1 MSKHAHQGRS
11 AESAGSEKVAV
22 LVAGAPRSGTS
33 AVSNVLSEL
42 GVDFGKP
49 EGFVDPATHTHNP
62 IFFELASLNALNEE
76 VLGWF
81 GHNYADFDFLP
92 LQQDFT
98 EDLFAHFLP
107 RCAAFLREEFGEV
120 RLIGLKDPRFC
131 FLMPLW
137 QRALTELGYRVRHV
151 WALRTLEAVV
161 ASNERVNVSWARNHN
176 IRIATLSMLAAA
188 YFLDGTDCLR
198 LDYDR
203 LLAEPKD
210 SVRKVSTWL
219 GSAGKDLRMAEGVIN
234 GSLRKFNHHAEALPD
249 WVSTLRDDA
258 LGGTLGP
265 GRYADLVTSLRDL
278 GISSSPRAVLLQP
291 TATSLAS
298 QDFAQ
303 LFWRDADANYD
314 PARSVSLHEAVQG
327 TSCAMSFQI
336 PEGVHPAFLRFD
348 PSNAAGA
355 FHLRELLVNGNA
367 VADIRDRVR
376 GVNRYVLG
384 QLGNE
389 GIWFA
394 SNDEDPWIE
403 LEVKDQ
409 ATRNGPMTVQLSCER
424 RPLESVLSALLA
436 SVSDDFQQHVHAS
449 VTSSLAPVVGQLSS
463 IHDGLLGRVETLQ
476 ARGGEL
482 EQALATAREH
492 ESKLQQTVDALQA
505 HGAQLESKLV
515 EQRES
520 EATALREAFL
530 LSAKL
535 VKIQE
540 QLDAANGRS
549 ADLEARHAELEAQ
562 NTESQSRIAQ
572 LESKLVERR
581 ESETRALWEAF
592 WLSAKSVQVREQLD
606 SVQGRL
612 AELEGRHAA
621 LTEQLCNQ
629 QTFNSTLQA
638 ELAEIKSS
646 TLWRAL
652 VRMRGVLLK
661 IPRGPSLLLRRG
673 MKLTWWVLTP
683 WRMPARIRFMRART
697 RAGRGSDR

>member
-49 EGFVDPATHTHNP
+49 EGFVNPSTYTHNP

-203 LLAEPKD
+203 LLAKPKD

-219 GSAGKDLRMAEGVIN
+219 GSAGKDLNMAEGVIN
-234 GSLRKFNHHAEALPD
+234 GSLRKFDHHAEALPD

-436 SVSDDFQQHVHAS
+436 SVSDDFQQHVQAS
-449 VTSSLAPVVGQLSS
+449 VASSLAPVVGQLSS
-463 IHDGLLGRVETLQ
+463 IHDGLLSSVETLQ
-476 ARGGEL
+476 ARGAE
-482 EQALATAREH
+482 
-492 ESKLQQTVDALQA
+492 
-505 HGAQLESKLV
+505 LESKLV
-515 EQRES
+515 EKGES
-520 EATALREAFL
+520 EATALREAFW

-540 QLDAANGRS
+540 QLDAANGRG

-572 LESKLVERR
+572 LESKLVEKG
-581 ESETRALWEAF
+581 ESETRALREAF
-592 WLSAKSVQVREQLD
+592 WLSAKSVQAREQVD

-612 AELEGRHAA
+612 AALEGRHAA
-621 LTEQLCNQ
+621 LAEQLRNQ
-629 QTFNSTLQA
+629 QAFSGTLQA